1 MEEKKV
7 LRKGAD
13 GRETEL
19 LAAWELPDRSCSVQ
33 MRATRIFIADGDP
46 DEDGVGSCSR
56 GEGCVRLLSQSCR
69 QVHVSS

>member
-1 MEEKKV
+1 VEEKKV

-19 LAAWELPDRSCSVQ
+19 LAAWELPNRSCSVQ
-33 MRATRIFIADGDP
+33 MRATRVFIAGDGQ
-46 DEDGVGSCSR
+46 DEDGMDSYSR
-56 GEGCVRLLSQSCR
+56 GEGCVRLLSQSFR